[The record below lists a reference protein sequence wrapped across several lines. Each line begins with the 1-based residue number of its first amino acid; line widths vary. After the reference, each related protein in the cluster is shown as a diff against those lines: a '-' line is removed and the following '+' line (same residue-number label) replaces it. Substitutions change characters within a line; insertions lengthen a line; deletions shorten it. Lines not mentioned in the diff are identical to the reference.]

1 MASIVENARRIANQM
16 TNQKIGFSAANDLQ
30 WMQLFEQLMEKNK
43 NKKLAKDQNI
53 MAGLMGNLGT
63 ANSDVHF
70 QNLDSL
76 IQNTTVQPENQ
87 LAFETF
93 KNMFTDRREAYNL
106 GKEVYNDIA
115 PTIGSPMEE
124 DKYYL
129 TEEKLMNFDFGY
141 DKNGNRVKPEIG
153 DNTIDYLKKELEK
166 VSSDIMKL
174 ENGKS
179 FKYGK
184 VDNVQLINKLKKY
197 QGTLTKVMQ
206 ARFGG
211 LTSQEA
217 NVILWQDN
225 YDEVRNTKLRN
236 INSAINTAKRNEV
249 KWQSQMNNLMKSVQ
263 DGDENAFMIFAANAS
278 QDPQLKDFV
287 PSGLNLNPQGQ
298 TIVTDDIAK
307 LQNQLGA
314 LIENEQLNQ
323 INLIKER
330 KAWQVYDE
338 TDTRE
343 AGSFGDEANTLP
355 EGWTP
360 YQEELFQQGYGT
372 DESGLVTSNEFAP
385 SQPVGG
391 GEVAGGGEL
400 VIEDNENTNIQTTS
414 NQISGVSNKMQSLQ
428 DEINSMISSAE
439 EEGYTVEDLERGSG
453 VSYEKEDG
461 TVGNAYIDK
470 LNELEKLQSSIIAND
485 DFPSYL
491 NELDEDG
498 YIDVEAIADY
508 ISQNRNE
515 VVTGVG
521 VGGAAV
527 YNLAKTKPV
536 VNATKNYLT
545 LVGGLDDIDIGQ
557 IFGDARIQKNIE
569 TLSDLDDLVKG
580 TKNWPKDFKVNA
592 FGYEIDNK
600 SARKD
605 YLKAQR
611 KGIKELAEI
620 LNEKGIK
627 FKGKEVDWTKES
639 NYKHLNRLLKSKNK
653 WNLFKLKASMG
664 GLSQI
669 FKTGGDF
676 LKVAAKTGLTIGPFE
691 GAILGWY
698 AGDKLELGTTGKLT
712 TAGIGYQTMKSI
724 TKKVM
729 EKGGW
734 LQAMKNPVLQSKI
747 GKFLIRK
754 APGTAMKLGL
764 KGGTGALLSGTGLG
778 TAFGLG
784 MLAWTA
790 NDIKN
795 LVKKFPQIKQ
805 WLSEY
810 AEGKYDEGEPII
822 AQGPRVI
829 ERQAQRD
836 EDRNIRVSNRK
847 ISEENRKISEE
858 KESPSKYLSLFQ
870 SEAGMPSL
878 EKYLNAGG
886 PDDRENRLT
895 LYKIHKNKVLKNEH
909 KKLIQ
914 EFKNKYNLSDKAIQ
928 ILEKLSTIKSQKSK
942 DRLEKTFIKE
952 LKELGLLK

>member
-43 NKKLAKDQNI
+43 NKKLVKDQNI

-76 IQNTTVQPENQ
+76 IQNTTVQPENE

-184 VDNVQLINKLKKY
+184 VDNAQLIGKLKKY
-197 QGTLTKVMQ
+197 QDTLTKTMQ

-236 INSAINTAKRNEV
+236 INSSINTAKRNEV
-249 KWQSQMNNLMKSVQ
+249 KWQSQMNNLMKSLKSGT
-263 DGDENAFMIFAANAS
+263 DADWMLMLGDL
-278 QDPQLKDFV
+278 DPELKEMA
-287 PSGLNLNPQGQ
+287 PSDLTRTETGQ
-298 TIVTDDIAK
+298 AIVTEDISR
-307 LQNQLGA
+307 LQNHLGA

-360 YQEELFQQGYGT
+360 YQEQSFQEGYGT
-372 DESGLVTSNEFAP
+372 DVDTGLLVSNEFAP
-385 SQPVGG
+385 GQPVGG
-391 GEVAGGGEL
+391 GEV

-414 NQISGVSNKMQSLQ
+414 NQISGVSNKIQSLQ

-508 ISQNRNE
+508 ISQNKNE

-536 VNATKNYLT
+536 VNATTKAKNYLT
-545 LVGGLDDIDIGQ
+545 LVGGLDEIDIGQ

-580 TKNWPKDFKVNA
+580 SKNWPKDFKVNA

-627 FKGKEVDWTKES
+627 FKGEVVDWTKES
-639 NYKHLNRLLKSKNK
+639 NYKHLNRILKSKNK

-669 FKTGGDF
+669 YKTGGDF
-676 LKVAAKTGLTIGPFE
+676 LKIAAKTGLTIGPFE
-691 GAILGWY
+691 GAMLGWY
-698 AGDKLELGTTGKLT
+698 AGDELGLDTTGKLT
-712 TAGIGYQTMKSI
+712 TAAAGYQTMKSI

-754 APGTAMKLGL
+754 APGTAIKLGL

-795 LVKKFPQIKQ
+795 LVKEFPEIKQ

-810 AEGKYDEGEPII
+810 AEGKYDKGEPII

-836 EDRNIRVSNRK
+836 EDRNIRVS
-847 ISEENRKISEE
+847 NRKISEE

-895 LYKIHKNKVLKNEH
+895 LYKIHKNKVLKDEH

-914 EFKNKYNLSDKAIQ
+914 EFKNKYNLSDKAVQ